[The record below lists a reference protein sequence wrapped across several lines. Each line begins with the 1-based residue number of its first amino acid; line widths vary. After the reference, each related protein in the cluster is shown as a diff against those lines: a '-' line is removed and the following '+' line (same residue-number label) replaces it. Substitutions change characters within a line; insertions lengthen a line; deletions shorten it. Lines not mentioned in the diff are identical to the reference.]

1 MRPIGLRLIFV
12 AGAFVALAGLAYAQ
26 DLPPGIRPEDLTRDA
41 LLNDPDAPVVG
52 NPKGDITIV
61 AFEDYNCPFCK
72 KADPA
77 LQKLVKDDGHIR
89 LVYKDWPILA
99 DTSLYAAELALAAK
113 YEGKYEIVHQALM
126 GAPGGEEL
134 AKDKTVMDKAIAA
147 AGVDLAQLKKDM
159 GDHIVDIGTLLQRNN
174 AQALA
179 MGLRGTPVFLIGP
192 YLIAATPDYGA
203 FKKIVAVARAHQKNK
218 TQ

>member
-1 MRPIGLRLIFV
+1 MRPIGLRLVIAF
-12 AGAFVALAGLAYAQ
+12 GALLALAASARAQELGGGL
-26 DLPPGIRPEDLTRDA
+26 RPEDLTLNA
-41 LLNDPDAPVVG
+41 ILNDPDAPVVG

-77 LQKLVKDDGHIR
+77 LLRLVEDDGHIR

-99 DTSLYAAELALAAK
+99 DTSLYGAELALAAK
-113 YEGKYEIVHQALM
+113 YEGKYEIVHRALM
-126 GAPGGEEL
+126 HVPPGEHEGD
-134 AKDKTVMDKAIAA
+134 DKAVMDKAVAA
-147 AGVDLAQLKKDM
+147 AGVDLAPLKKDM

-179 MGLRGTPVFLIGP
+179 MGFRGTPVFLIGP
-192 YLIAATPDYGA
+192 YLVAAAPDYNG
-203 FKKIVAVARAHQKNK
+203 FKKIVAAARVHMKK
-218 TQ
+218 